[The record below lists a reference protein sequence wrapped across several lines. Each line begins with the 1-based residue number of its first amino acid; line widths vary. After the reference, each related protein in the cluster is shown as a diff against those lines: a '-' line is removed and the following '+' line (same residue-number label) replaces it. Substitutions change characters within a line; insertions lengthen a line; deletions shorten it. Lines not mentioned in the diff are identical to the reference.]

1 MRVPSQLDVGPFT
14 LHLDV
19 LAARLQ
25 RQRHRLRQGLQA
37 GGVVSV
43 LAVVVWLLM
52 PVLRGSGTLLVPPL
66 PPEVQVQLADR
77 PVRPGRIVLPSGPH
91 ALHFT
96 QPGAFPVTSVIQVSR
111 QQTTTLIVPPMRPI
125 PLVQPVPLPH
135 PQSTWLQVSPDAGS
149 GWRLTATR
157 PEPER
162 PAGAPG
168 WGPPQPEPAPYH
180 LHLDAQGLTRLPVL
194 ETYAIADELTTRDG
208 ARFWAVWEPHR
219 GAPLPSVAGSLTLT
233 RPTGTQ
239 VITTSRSLRGVWWS
253 PGGRHL
259 LVAVPHAQDV
269 DVLVVDPARPQV
281 DAQVPLI
288 TVPGTIH
295 HLAWSPDGAAAVI
308 ITSLAS
314 PSPPHVAR
322 PTPPADAPPTATALL
337 DHTAVLIQFA
347 PPGADARATRL
358 RVPPARPAGLIPLAW
373 TADALWWVTDTG
385 LGLALDR
392 VTLAAGVTERVG
404 PLPDDLVALTVRP
417 DGTLRIVRPTAEGTL
432 AVQRWPA
439 DADATLV
446 VLPTIQTQGRTGGI
460 WQGHELLLATGPTAL
475 WYVQIQPEALQ

>member
-168 WGPPQPEPAPYH
+168 WGPPQPGPAPYH

-194 ETYAIADELTTRDG
+194 ETYASADELTTRDG
-208 ARFWAVWEPHR
+208 GRFWAVWE
-219 GAPLPSVAGSLTLT
+219 
-233 RPTGTQ
+233 
-239 VITTSRSLRGVWWS
+239 
-253 PGGRHL
+253 
-259 LVAVPHAQDV
+259 
-269 DVLVVDPARPQV
+269 
-281 DAQVPLI
+281 
-288 TVPGTIH
+288 
-295 HLAWSPDGAAAVI
+295 
-308 ITSLAS
+308 
-314 PSPPHVAR
+314 
-322 PTPPADAPPTATALL
+322 
-337 DHTAVLIQFA
+337 
-347 PPGADARATRL
+347 
-358 RVPPARPAGLIPLAW
+358 
-373 TADALWWVTDTG
+373 
-385 LGLALDR
+385 
-392 VTLAAGVTERVG
+392 
-404 PLPDDLVALTVRP
+404 
-417 DGTLRIVRPTAEGTL
+417 
-432 AVQRWPA
+432 
-439 DADATLV
+439 
-446 VLPTIQTQGRTGGI
+446 
-460 WQGHELLLATGPTAL
+460 
-475 WYVQIQPEALQ
+475 